1 MNKIHVVG
9 VSDSLIEL
17 ANIPKDILNA
27 DRLIIAARKHH
38 AALHHFSKRT
48 ENITPIQLALDHIE
62 AELKKSDVVVLAS
75 GDPLFYGIGTTLLR
89 HFPAQQILFNPCVSS
104 IQRACAL
111 LKISWDD
118 AHLLSLHG
126 RSCYHIPGRFLHHAK
141 SIALT
146 DQYNSPA
153 KIAEHIISYLELIH
167 AEDLIDHI
175 TMMVVE
181 NIGNVEE
188 RIFKG
193 TLQQTR
199 QTEFSY
205 LNVVCCLN
213 DKIIKQKNVFGLC
226 EDDIKHSR
234 GLITKDEVRAASLH
248 RLQLPA
254 TGVLWDIGAGSGS
267 ISIEAAR
274 LAPQLTV
281 YAIEQKDEEIDN
293 IKANI
298 RNFGCYNVI
307 PVQGRASDILETLP
321 QPERVFVGGSGGEL
335 ETIIAHAAEVLP
347 EKGRIL
353 VNSVLEK
360 TAHDAPLFMKR
371 LGLQV
376 STSTIS
382 ICRNRGEVDEQHYNP
397 ITLIAGE
404 K

>member
-9 VSDSLIEL
+9 VSDSLLEL
-17 ANIPKDILNA
+17 ANIPKDILSA

-38 AALHHFSKRT
+38 LSLQHFSRRTESITPLQHALHH
-48 ENITPIQLALDHIE
+48 IE
-62 AELKKSDVVVLAS
+62 EELKKADVLVLAS
-75 GDPLFYGIGTTLLR
+75 GDPLFYGIGTTLLH
-89 HFPAQQILFNPCVSS
+89 HFPTDQILFYPCISS
-104 IQRACAL
+104 MQRACSL
-111 LKISWDD
+111 LKTSWDD

-126 RSCYHIPGRFLHHAK
+126 RGSGHIPGRFLHYAK

-146 DQYNSPA
+146 DQHNSPA
-153 KIAEHIISYLELIH
+153 HIAEAILTYLELIQ

-181 NIGNVEE
+181 NIGATAEN
-188 RIFKG
+188 IFKG
-193 TLQQTR
+193 TLRETR
-199 QTEFSY
+199 QTHFSP

-213 DKIIKQKNVFGLC
+213 DKVIEQRSVFGLC
-226 EDDIKHSR
+226 EKDIQHSR

-248 RLQLPA
+248 RLHLPA
-254 TGVLWDIGAGSGS
+254 TGVFWDIGAGSGS

-274 LAPQLTV
+274 LAPQLTI
-281 YAIEQKDEEIDN
+281 YAIEHKDEEIAN

-298 RNFGCYNVI
+298 RTFGCYNVI
-307 PVQGRASDILETLP
+307 PVQGRASDVMEILP
-321 QPERVFVGGSGGEL
+321 HPERVFVGGSGGEL
-335 ETIIAHAAEVLP
+335 ETIIARSAAVLP

-360 TAHDAPLFMKR
+360 TAKDAPVYMKKFGFR
-371 LGLQV
+371 I
-376 STSTIS
+376 STSSIS
-382 ICRNRGEVDEQHYNP
+382 VHRNVGEDNEQQCNP